1 MPKTAAHEVRLHQQ
15 RKSQPFR
22 KASRGVRQSG
32 LNKPT
37 LEDGK
42 EAPVSCSWK
51 KNLPHTHVVYMLY
64 GIQLTIYIKK

>member
-1 MPKTAAHEVRLHQQ
+1 MPKTAAPEVRLHQQQ

-42 EAPVSCSWK
+42 EAPVSCS
-51 KNLPHTHVVYMLY
+51 
-64 GIQLTIYIKK
+64 